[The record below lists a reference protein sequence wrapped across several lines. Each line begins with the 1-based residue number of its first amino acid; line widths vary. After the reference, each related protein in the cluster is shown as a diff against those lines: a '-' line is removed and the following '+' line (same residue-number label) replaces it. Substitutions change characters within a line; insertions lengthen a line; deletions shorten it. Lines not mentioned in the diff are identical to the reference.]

1 YADSDGYEKDKSRQV
16 WAFRDWVIG
25 AFNRNLPYDQFLI
38 DQIAGDLLP
47 NPTQDEIVA
56 TGFLRN
62 SMINEEGGVDREQFR
77 MEAMFDRMDAI
88 GKGMLGL
95 TIQCAQCHSHKFDP
109 LTQEEYYRMFA
120 FLNNSYES
128 NVAVYTAGEL
138 VQRGEIFRQIREIED
153 QLKHQ
158 NPNWPE
164 RMAHWEKSV
173 AANQPEWTIV
183 QSAEDDPTG
192 GQKMY
197 RLNDGSYLCQGYA
210 PTKHDVVVTL
220 TTPAQKITAFR
231 LEQLNDPNLPLGGP
245 GRSIKGTAA
254 LTEFKVRVKAIGKE
268 GEGEWVKFIRASA
281 DVNPGEKPLEAIF
294 YDK

>member
-1 YADSDGYEKDKSRQV
+1 
-16 WAFRDWVIG
+16 
-25 AFNRNLPYDQFLI
+25 
-38 DQIAGDLLP
+38 
-47 NPTQDEIVA
+47 
-56 TGFLRN
+56 
-62 SMINEEGGVDREQFR
+62 
-77 MEAMFDRMDAI
+77 
-88 GKGMLGL
+88 
-95 TIQCAQCHSHKFDP
+95 
-109 LTQEEYYRMFA
+109 
-120 FLNNSYES
+120 
-128 NVAVYTAGEL
+128 
-138 VQRGEIFRQIREIED
+138 
-153 QLKHQ
+153 
-158 NPNWPE
+158 
-164 RMAHWEKSV
+164 
-173 AANQPEWTIV
+173 
-183 QSAEDDPTG
+183 DPTG

-294 YDK
+294 YDKTDKVRVTGPVDFAIDGKDETAWGIDIGPGRRNRPCKAVFVAEKPISF